1 MGVYGAHQRKIRR
14 PQGIDYNHFQVDSQR
29 VEDPSTL
36 MQVMIKEICEQ
47 EEGMLQPYKL
57 NL

>member
-1 MGVYGAHQRKIRR
+1 MGVYGAQQRKIR

-36 MQVMIKEICEQ
+36 MHVVIREICEQ
-47 EEGMLQPYKL
+47 EEGMLQPFKL